1 MIIITKV
8 ILKIMF
14 NLKLTQIIIYF
25 IEIFFFIMKL
35 IKKKKKMN
43 YKKK

>member
-35 IKKKKKMN
+35 IKKKMKMN